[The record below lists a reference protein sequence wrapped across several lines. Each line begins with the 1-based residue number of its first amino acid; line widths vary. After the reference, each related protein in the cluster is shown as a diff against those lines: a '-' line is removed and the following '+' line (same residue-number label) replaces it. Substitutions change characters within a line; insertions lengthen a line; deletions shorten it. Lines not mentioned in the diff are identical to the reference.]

1 MHLDAFD
8 QVVSGCMVFEL
19 EGSDRVMEPHHH
31 IEALLALF
39 LEIEVTD
46 VLEVE
51 KQSPLIH
58 LTAFAVPLPLH
69 RPLSIDGKTMGRH
82 CHAALQLHQLRLR
95 NHQHVAEITQAR
107 GIIRLVVQRSEGELN
122 LPLSQVLK
130 ELGDK
135 LIC

>member
-1 MHLDAFD
+1 M
-8 QVVSGCMVFEL
+8 GCY
-19 EGSDRVMEPHHH
+19 
-31 IEALLALF
+31 
-39 LEIEVTD
+39 
-46 VLEVE
+46 
-51 KQSPLIH
+51 
-58 LTAFAVPLPLH
+58 
-69 RPLSIDGKTMGRH
+69 